1 MEVAFRAARRPDL
14 AALVAM
20 LADDELGRARETVSD
35 PVAACYEDAF
45 TELGGEEQSQ
55 LLVMTPAEDDS
66 AVIGMA
72 QLTIIPGLSRRGLK
86 RGLIESVRVSAAHRG
101 AGLGERLFRHLID
114 TARER
119 GCGLVQLTTD
129 KQRADA
135 HRFYERLGFVS
146 SHVGM
151 KLVF

>member
-1 MEVAFRAARRPDL
+1 MEVAFRDAHRRDL
-14 AALVAM
+14 AALVAL

-35 PVAACYEDAF
+35 PVDQAYEDAF
-45 TELGGEEQSQ
+45 AELGGDGQTQ
-55 LLVMTPAEDDS
+55 ILVMTPAGQGDT
-66 AVIGMA
+66 VIGMA
-72 QLTIIPGLSRRGLK
+72 QLTVIPGLSRRGLK

-101 AGLGERLFRHLID
+101 AGLGEQLFRHLIE

-135 HRFYERLGFVS
+135 HRFYERLGFVA